1 MKKIIVILTAS
12 SLLFAC
18 SKVGKNEFLISGTA
32 KGIANGKTIV
42 LEKQDEVAMK
52 LVPIDT
58 VKIQNGKFE
67 IKGKYTETGIYTLQ
81 LEKANGK
88 IPVIIENAE
97 IKVDIDKD
105 SVQKS
110 KISGTY
116 SNDEF
121 YKFNN
126 DLKIAQKAV
135 QKEMMEFQNKNMQ
148 AMTDAQKNKDSVTV
162 SRLMKEY
169 GKIQEKISNKY
180 ISYAESHPKSFISV
194 LILDGMFKQPNFDF
208 AKAKK
213 IYESLDASLKSTKS
227 GKSVKLAIDNYK
239 GNSLMPSP
247 HGTPAAAPAAK

>member
-1 MKKIIVILTAS
+1 
-12 SLLFAC
+12 
-18 SKVGKNEFLISGTA
+18 
-32 KGIANGKTIV
+32 
-42 LEKQDEVAMK
+42 MK

-148 AMTDAQKNKDSVTV
+148 AMTDAQKI
-162 SRLMKEY
+162 
-169 GKIQEKISNKY
+169 KIQ
-180 ISYAESHPKSFISV
+180 
-194 LILDGMFKQPNFDF
+194 LL
-208 AKAKK
+208 
-213 IYESLDASLKSTKS
+213 
-227 GKSVKLAIDNYK
+227 LAV
-239 GNSLMPSP
+239 
-247 HGTPAAAPAAK
+247 